1 MEREIEIDRVPLL
14 PTISF
19 LPFPFSP
26 RFSLSVLPSFSVLN
40 GDGVHAD
47 IEMDRV
53 PLHPTISF
61 LHFLFLAMCYY
72 FRVLKVDGVHV
83 DIEMD
88 CVPLFSFTCHV
99 LLF

>member
-1 MEREIEIDRVPLL
+1 M
-14 PTISF
+14 
-19 LPFPFSP
+19 
-26 RFSLSVLPSFSVLN
+26 SVLK

-53 PLHPTISF
+53 PLLPTISF
-61 LHFLFLAMCYY
+61 LYFLFLAMCYY
-72 FRVLKVDGVHV
+72 FSVLKGDDVHA

-88 CVPLFSFTCHV
+88 CVPLLSFSCHV